1 VRWLVN
7 NKIKLKGGFTMLNF
21 HEQIKKMKDEDR
33 KDSQQMFEKSMKKIE
48 KSSSSLQ
55 KALKQ
60 FSHLISENK

>member
-1 VRWLVN
+1 
-7 NKIKLKGGFTMLNF
+7 MLNF

-33 KDSQQMFEKSMKKIE
+33 KDSKQMFEKSMKKIE

-60 FSHLISENK
+60 FSHLISDNK